1 MEERHASEGDLG
13 DHGRRCRGK
22 QDRHKGSDAHL
33 RQKHL
38 DGEKD
43 TCDGT
48 AEDCG
53 DSRGGPAAHQPY
65 GFVGRDVEHAPDV
78 AADGGARQHAGGRE
92 SCGAARSDGQGACED
107 VRQRFKFDEFRIA
120 FAYGLNQQRHV
131 R

>member
-65 GFVGRDVEHAPDV
+65 GFV
-78 AADGGARQHAGGRE
+78 ARQHAGGRE